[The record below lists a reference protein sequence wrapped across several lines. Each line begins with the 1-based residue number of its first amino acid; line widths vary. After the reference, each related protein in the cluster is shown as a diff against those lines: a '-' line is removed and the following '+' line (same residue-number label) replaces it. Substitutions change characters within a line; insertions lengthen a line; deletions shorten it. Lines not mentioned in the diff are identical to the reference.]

1 MIKSPFP
8 YFGGKSKVADVV
20 WQRFGDVDH
29 YVEPFAGSLAV
40 LLGRPGGHTANAETV
55 NDLDNYLCNFWR
67 AVQAEPDAVA
77 RWADWPVN
85 ETDLHARH
93 AWLVTHGRDRLI
105 NLDADPM
112 AYDPQVA
119 GWWLWGICSWIGG
132 GWCSGNGPWRVVDGK
147 LVKAP
152 SNAGQGINRQ
162 RPHLGNAGRGI
173 NRQRPHLGNAGRGIN
188 RQLPHLGDAG
198 RGINRQRPH
207 LGNSGQ
213 GIKRQLPHLGDAG
226 QGINRKRQD
235 IYVYMRALAE
245 RLRHVRVC
253 CGDWQRIVTAGA
265 LSHGA
270 SVGVFLDPPYSAET
284 GRDMSLYNHESDVSA
299 AVRAW
304 ALENGDNPRYR
315 IALCGYEGEHDMPGW
330 HVYKWTARAAYKS
343 SRGDLTKNRNLER
356 IWFSPGCLH
365 RTPGLWDT
373 DEP

>member
-152 SNAGQGINRQ
+152 SNAGQGI
-162 RPHLGNAGRGI
+162 
-173 NRQRPHLGNAGRGIN
+173 
-188 RQLPHLGDAG
+188 
-198 RGINRQRPH
+198 
-207 LGNSGQ
+207 
-213 GIKRQLPHLGDAG
+213 KRQLPHLGDAG
-226 QGINRKRQD
+226 QGIKRKRQD